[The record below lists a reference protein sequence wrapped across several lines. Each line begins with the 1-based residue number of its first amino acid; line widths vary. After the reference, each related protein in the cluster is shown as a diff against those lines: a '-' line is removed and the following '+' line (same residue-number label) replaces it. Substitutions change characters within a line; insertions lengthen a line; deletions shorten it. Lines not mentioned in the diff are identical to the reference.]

1 MGLLSTFWNTK
12 VCRPTAAV
20 RSVISKRRVYEDQ
33 NRQKTKVKDL
43 SMLVMAKKGVTPFFV
58 CGRMPNSLG
67 VNVGRNSLGPLAT
80 FWDIT
85 AVCDQQP

>member
-1 MGLLSTFWNTK
+1 
-12 VCRPTAAV
+12 
-20 RSVISKRRVYEDQ
+20 
-33 NRQKTKVKDL
+33 
-43 SMLVMAKKGVTPFFV
+43 MLVMAKKGVTPFFV